1 MMEQDL
7 YSQRFTSILISV
19 KFLGIWWEF
28 WQENISLGDN
38 SKEFFQEVKR
48 QYMRKFGNRTF
59 KMRLYYPNEDFVVSN
74 NSVKHL

>member
-1 MMEQDL
+1 MGQDL

-19 KFLGIWWEF
+19 KFMGIWWEF
-28 WQENISLGDN
+28 WQENVTIGDE

-48 QYMRKFGNRTF
+48 QYKRKFGDKPF
-59 KMRLYYPNEDFVVSN
+59 KMRLYYPSEDFVISN